1 MDNGSNTIKD
11 NKNLFTDYSP
21 VIYKTGCIK
30 QHCCLSVKNIEK
42 DKKNVNILHLCEEK
56 IQKKVFLKT
65 KPSLFRLG
73 LYLNEFV

>member
-11 NKNLFTDYSP
+11 NKYLFTDYSP

-30 QHCCLSVKNIEK
+30 QHCCLYVKNIEK

-56 IQKKVFLKT
+56 IRKVSVYKKQN
-65 KPSLFRLG
+65 PAC
-73 LYLNEFV
+73 